1 MCHQCQ
7 YWYLFMKTRQVLS
20 NKNEEIRKMKEKKRG
35 LKREG
40 GKGVEKRESKTG
52 EDGGKRGQFLSKG
65 KIMGKS

>member
-1 MCHQCQ
+1 
-7 YWYLFMKTRQVLS
+7 
-20 NKNEEIRKMKEKKRG
+20 MKEKKRG

-65 KIMGKS
+65 KIMGTS

>member
-1 MCHQCQ
+1 M
-7 YWYLFMKTRQVLS
+7 S
-20 NKNEEIRKMKEKKRG
+20 NKNEEIRKIKEKKRG

>member
-1 MCHQCQ
+1 M
-7 YWYLFMKTRQVLS
+7 S

-52 EDGGKRGQFLSKG
+52 EDGGKRGVRR
-65 KIMGKS
+65 